1 MKINNCDVSVGPRGV
16 SSGVSFRILPKPSLQ
31 SIADICTHYKEKN
44 IGQYES
50 LASRYLVQMSTEI
63 MTQVL
68 SLSNS
73 AKEDEELFC
82 EMKNTLN
89 EWNEKFSKVGLNSK
103 ECQKHNINKAS
114 CIKPIDIMRELRSKD
129 NQIENLR
136 RKNDELIMNAER
148 VRYEVATEFD
158 DQIIKYKESIEYN
171 QEIYRKE
178 VEKLKGEIC
187 QLKTALT
194 QIKKDACAELSFTQ
208 MKAEEAINQSEVKR
222 KADIDKLVQKNA
234 ASEDQK
240 RLQFDKERFQLVRKI
255 KEIEER
261 EQKSLANLKRTM
273 NKAHSIEIS
282 ALKRDLAIISSK
294 LKVEESRRK
303 ILASN
308 LNDRT
313 CKSTPTIQKYHT
325 KNERAS
331 HHHERIPQSHKPSSC
346 CACFC
351 GLAYHHNFN
360 QNFSSP
366 HSNVDV
372 TEHDSLMRKYL
383 SDMDQVQ
390 NEHQSQWNFGDL
402 KKSDKRSNFLGTR
415 SYKGHPRG
423 ASTFFDIHRQKL
435 PKKPKD

>member
-1 MKINNCDVSVGPRGV
+1 M
-16 SSGVSFRILPKPSLQ
+16 LPKPSLQ

-82 EMKNTLN
+82 EMRNTLN
-89 EWNEKFSKVGLNSK
+89 DWNEKFSKVGLNGN
-103 ECQKHNINKAS
+103 ECQNHNKNEVR
-114 CIKPIDIMRELRSKD
+114 CIKPIDITRELRSKD
-129 NQIENLR
+129 SQIESLR
-136 RKNDELIMNAER
+136 RRNDELIMNAER
-148 VRYEVATEFD
+148 VRYEVAAEFD
-158 DQIIKYKESIEYN
+158 EQIIKYKESIEYN
-171 QEIYRKE
+171 QEIYRRE

-194 QIKKDACAELSFTQ
+194 QIKKDICAEMSFTQ
-208 MKAEEAINQSEVKR
+208 MKAEEAINQSEMKR
-222 KADIDKLVQKNA
+222 KADIDKLVQNNA

-240 RLQFDKERFQLVRKI
+240 RLQFDKERSQLVRKI

-308 LNDRT
+308 FNDRT
-313 CKSTPTIQKYHT
+313 CKSTPPIKKYHT
-325 KNERAS
+325 KNEKAS
-331 HHHERIPQSHKPSSC
+331 HHYERNPQSHKASSC
-346 CACFC
+346 CAYCC
-351 GLAYHHNFN
+351 CLAYHHNFN
-360 QNFSSP
+360 QNSSSP
-366 HSNVDV
+366 HSNANVPEQDA
-372 TEHDSLMRKYL
+372 LMRQYL
-383 SDMDQVQ
+383 SNMDQVQ

-415 SYKGHPRG
+415 SYKGHSRG
-423 ASTFFDIHRQKL
+423 ASAFFDIHRQKL
-435 PKKPKD
+435 PKKRKD